1 MISNALYLYT
11 VQGLNY
17 LVPLI
22 QVPYLMRT
30 LGPHNYG
37 AVILAQALMG
47 YAVVATDYGFN
58 LTAAR
63 DISIVRDDAVAV
75 ARIYWTTMAAKLLLL
90 LVSLMVIALVVWLTP
105 ALRQSW
111 PVIAGTSV
119 MVLGSV
125 AFPQWYFQ
133 GLERLRETAAIQGLA
148 KVVTS
153 IAVFTLVRSSA
164 DLSAAA
170 FITSSPQL
178 AGVIAACCLGRS
190 VAPPIFFKP
199 TLADIRKALDSG
211 WHMFV
216 SGASITLYGHTNTF
230 VLGLVC
236 GESAVALY
244 NVGYKLIFTL
254 QSLFSPVI
262 QAVYPRASLLFN
274 QEPEQGWLLIKR
286 VAQLLM
292 PAVIVASLLL
302 AIFAPY
308 VVDLVGGGAYAG
320 ATSVTRILCV
330 VPMCVVAAM
339 LLAQCVMVNTGLTKS
354 LARIYLLVGLINL
367 AVLPELVWKFAA
379 DGAAISLVLAEL
391 LGPLLM
397 MRSIWRLPR
406 FVSGVESP
414 I

>member
-1 MISNALYLYT
+1 MLSNALYLYT

-22 QVPYLMRT
+22 QIPYLLRT

-47 YAVVATDYGFN
+47 YAVVTTDYGFN

-63 DISIVRDDAVAV
+63 DISIARDDAVAV
-75 ARIYWTTMAAKLLLL
+75 AKIYWTTMAAKVLLLL
-90 LVSLMVIALVVWLTP
+90 FSLLVTALVVWLTP
-105 ALRQSW
+105 TLRQSW
-111 PVIAGTSV
+111 SVIAGTSV
-119 MVLGSV
+119 MVFGSV

-153 IAVFTLVRSSA
+153 IAVFTLVRSPA
-164 DLSAAA
+164 DLSTAA
-170 FITSSPQL
+170 FITSSSQL

-190 VAPPIFFKP
+190 VAPPIFYQP
-199 TLADIRKALDSG
+199 TASDIRKSLAAG

-216 SGASITLYGHTNTF
+216 SGASVTLYGHTNTF
-230 VLGLVC
+230 VLGLIC

-274 QEPEQGWLLIKR
+274 EDPEHGWLLIKR

-292 PAVIVASLLL
+292 PAVTVASLLL

-308 VVDLVGGGAYAG
+308 VVDLIGGGAYAG
-320 ATSVTRILCV
+320 ATSVTRLLCL
-330 VPMCVVAAM
+330 VPICVVAAM

-354 LARIYLLVGLINL
+354 LSRIYLVVGLINL
-367 AVLPELVWKFAA
+367 AVLPELVWKLAA
-379 DGAAISLVLAEL
+379 DGAAISLVFAEL

-397 MRSIWRLPR
+397 MRTIGRLPR
-406 FVSGVESP
+406 IVSGIQSP